1 MGPDISNLC
10 FADDMLF
17 TKASE
22 VQMERV
28 LHCFTLFAD
37 SSGQKVS
44 IAKTKIYFSK
54 NVSSMLERA
63 ISHKS
68 GFAKTDDLE
77 KYLGVPL
84 LHRRINEHTYSSIIK
99 NM

>member
-1 MGPDISNLC
+1 
-10 FADDMLF
+10 
-17 TKASE
+17 
-22 VQMERV
+22 
-28 LHCFTLFAD
+28 
-37 SSGQKVS
+37 
-44 IAKTKIYFSK
+44 
-54 NVSSMLERA
+54 MLERA

-84 LHRRINEHTYSSIIK
+84 LHRRINEHTYSSIIE